1 MTRKE
6 VGFEEHIMSKDKY
19 TSTFSRKIE
28 AIVFLI
34 LKIFC
39 NAREKAFTKQ
49 IMFNDKYTSALS
61 FKYFAARE
69 VYEQLTLFCVGCILM
84 GVLWYYFMNKQTYLI
99 LYNIRSERK
108 IWKLGS
114 ITSVISSVLAGEYL
128 LTWCLK
134 TSRARAKIF
143 VRIDFSNTRLWFGWS
158 FLNYFSSQVVT
169 MRTNFS
175 ISGKTRVSAYK
186 GDTADDISKPSIF
199 LCRHRTISTSESR
212 LTTYYSSH
220 ILSMHAVTKSISSL
234 IFISLRLRS
243 ARTETRS
250 TI

>member
-1 MTRKE
+1 MVFYLLIFFIDINVLYQKLSKFKERNKLMTRKE

-84 GVLWYYFMNKQTYLI
+84 SVLWYYFMNKQTYLI

-108 IWKLGS
+108 I
-114 ITSVISSVLAGEYL
+114 
-128 LTWCLK
+128 
-134 TSRARAKIF
+134 
-143 VRIDFSNTRLWFGWS
+143 
-158 FLNYFSSQVVT
+158 
-169 MRTNFS
+169 
-175 ISGKTRVSAYK
+175 
-186 GDTADDISKPSIF
+186 
-199 LCRHRTISTSESR
+199 
-212 LTTYYSSH
+212 
-220 ILSMHAVTKSISSL
+220 
-234 IFISLRLRS
+234 
-243 ARTETRS
+243 
-250 TI
+250 